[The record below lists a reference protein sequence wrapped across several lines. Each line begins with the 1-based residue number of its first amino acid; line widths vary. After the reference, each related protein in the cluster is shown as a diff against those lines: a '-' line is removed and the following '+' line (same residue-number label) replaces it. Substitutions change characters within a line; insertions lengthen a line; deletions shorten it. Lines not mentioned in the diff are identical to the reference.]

1 MEDNQ
6 PKGIAFFSV
15 KTGETRYAR
24 LEAQIQAYLNSSDIG
39 INASRGQ
46 DFGWRLAPDWVK
58 AVKEFRKNE
67 VKMES
72 LTTRNGGQKPTT
84 VQVLYAIYGEQL
96 RVAEERAEE
105 GGSPF
110 EEEYLQNIA
119 SPKAEP
125 VVAPSVPNEIP
136 EDVDEEDLL
145 PPDEGA
151 DNADPSEPTD
161 SAPSAAEPSEE
172 VNAASDSDKP
182 ADLPEKPS
190 TPKASRKSKQ
200 K

>member
-58 AVKEFRKNE
+58 AVKDFRRNE
-67 VKMES
+67 VKMETLS
-72 LTTRNGGQKPTT
+72 TRNGGQKVTT
-84 VQVLYAIYGEQL
+84 VQILYAIYGEQL
-96 RVAEERAEE
+96 RAAEERAEE
-105 GGSPF
+105 GESPF

-119 SPKAEP
+119 SPKTEP
-125 VVAPSVPNEIP
+125 VVEPSVPNEAP
-136 EDVDEEDLL
+136 EQVDA
-145 PPDEGA
+145 P
-151 DNADPSEPTD
+151 PTD
-161 SAPSAAEPSEE
+161 ADAAAE
-172 VNAASDSDKP
+172 AATSDTPP
-182 ADLPEKPS
+182 AK
-190 TPKASRKSKQ
+190 PKATAKQ